1 MTSKIKSIS
10 KVRIEGTKEKEF
22 FNYMSRPK
30 KNFEPYPDPKN
41 SPLGPQKLNKV
52 DSGRAR
58 SSGPII
64 KIRIGLFGVFCN
76 FSLDNCA
83 QLNVVE

>member
-1 MTSKIKSIS
+1 MHVSFLCKRKYKICTLLLQNY
-10 KVRIEGTKEKEF
+10 VRAP
-22 FNYMSRPK
+22 N
-30 KNFEPYPDPKN
+30 
-41 SPLGPQKLNKV
+41 KLFQWLLVAVLMNKV